1 MQSQNV
7 LLAEAWEH
15 SERQKA
21 SAKFLLWV
29 RVHQLI
35 PHSSLRNLNPAETG
49 ARGSGTGNDGPGPRG
64 QTSEHGQP
72 SNRVFPPAAIV
83 SPERRA
89 QWAHWAL
96 GGGRRPLRPWK
107 GVSEPPATDRPPAEA
122 GSGALLREPTAH
134 GPGHRGCARPDAE
147 EGRVTLSLK
156 GVHVHN
162 ATAGTR
168 SGRVNATPK
177 ATLSRRG

>member
-1 MQSQNV
+1 MTAQGPEDRPVNT
-7 LLAEAWEH
+7 
-15 SERQKA
+15 A
-21 SAKFLLWV
+21 SPPTA
-29 RVHQLI
+29 
-35 PHSSLRNLNPAETG
+35 SSHL
-49 ARGSGTGNDGPGPRG
+49 
-64 QTSEHGQP
+64 QP
-72 SNRVFPPAAIV
+72 SFHQGGV
-83 SPERRA
+83 RA
-89 QWAHWAL
+89 RWARWAL